1 MRIMI
6 AALLFALSALPSNA
20 GERKAWRSGWAG
32 IRREPGKVIA
42 CAKAL
47 RFNAIITG
55 AKPEKLEVF
64 AKLAKKEG
72 IETYYWLSPV
82 VRRKSTMKAYRQIM
96 PPEDEKRLAELNAD
110 KDPKRHGYQSGGE
123 PQPGHHEVLRTRLLC
138 FHRPE
143 VRAFIRK
150 EIRDNLTACPSL
162 TGIGLDYFGYQNYRY
177 CACPHSMK
185 LLKAYQ
191 AAHPKLPAEVAR
203 RRFSLDTLVG
213 AINEMAEYSRSVR
226 PGVKVTIH
234 VYPTFLPEPLYGYRL
249 DVDTCCQTVAWFFEP
264 YWPDK
269 KIERYTRFV
278 VGGQN
283 LCYDRQR
290 GIPFVGVYVG
300 RAYADKTPE
309 RLAHEL
315 DLIHRV
321 AGNADLSVCSFNEF
335 IRHPKVAAV
344 VKRAYE
350 KAGKQGAK
358 K

>member
-1 MRIMI
+1 MRILI
-6 AALLFALSALPSNA
+6 ATVLVTLCALPSSA
-20 GERKAWRSGWAG
+20 GERKAWRSGWAS
-32 IRREPGKVIA
+32 IRREPEKVIA

-47 RFNAIITG
+47 RFNAII
-55 AKPEKLEVF
+55 AHDKPEALETF
-64 AKLAKKEG
+64 AKRAAKEG
-72 IETYYWLSPV
+72 IETYYWLSPI
-82 VRRKSTMKAYRQIM
+82 VRRNSGLKALRQIM
-96 PPEDEKRLAELNAD
+96 PPEDERRLAELAAD

-123 PQPGHHEVLRTRLLC
+123 PQPGHHDVLRTRILC

-143 VRAFIRK
+143 ARAWMRK
-150 EIRDNLTACPSL
+150 EIRDKLTACPSL
-162 TGIGLDYFGYQNYRY
+162 AGIGLDYFGYQNYRY

-191 AAHPKLPAEVAR
+191 AAHPKLSADEAR

-213 AINEMAEYSRSVR
+213 VINEMAEYSRSIR

-234 VYPTFLPEPLYGYRL
+234 VYPTFLPKPLYGYRL

-264 YWPDK
+264 YWSDA

-283 LCYDRQR
+283 LCYARQR

-315 DLIHRV
+315 DHLRNNVHGLAPVDCPYISCCLCIQP
-321 AGNADLSVCSFNEF
+321 A
-335 IRHPKVAAV
+335 
-344 VKRAYE
+344 
-350 KAGKQGAK
+350 
-358 K
+358 